1 VAYSG
6 EERRGRERER
16 GSLPL
21 ALLRDVSI
29 SRKLV
34 VIILLTT
41 SVVFVLT
48 AGAYIA
54 RDHITLRERMLDDL
68 TVLARIVDANTSHL
82 LRFNEQEPAEAVL
95 ASLRA
100 RPQILTARLITLDG
114 QVLAAYVRGDRA
126 GDPLEPPRLETDGV
140 EFLPGQ
146 LVLRR
151 SLNVAGDPAG
161 SLYIQYDTSE
171 LTLRLWTA
179 IGTTVVI
186 MLGAS
191 VVALLLSSW
200 LQRVVSQPILQLV
213 DVAGRVRRTEDYSIR
228 ATKHG
233 QDEVG
238 LLIDAFNGMLTQ
250 IQKRDLDL
258 TIARDKAEEVSRT
271 KSAFLANMS
280 HELRTPLN
288 AIIGYSEMLQEEA
301 EDGGQDGIIPDLV
314 KIHSAGKHLLGLIN
328 DILDLSKIEAGKMT
342 IHVEPFDLP
351 TLIRDVASTIQPM
364 VEKNGNSLEVDANEE
379 LGEMVSDVTRVRQ
392 VLLNLLSNASKF
404 THQGA
409 ISLEAE
415 LDERDG
421 QRWVRLRVS
430 DTGIGLTP
438 EQLPRLFQPFT
449 QADSSTTRRY
459 GGTGLG
465 LTISRRFARMM
476 GGDITVE
483 STSGVGSRFTLE
495 LPMAISGASELPP
508 DDELPAP
515 MAAVAAPAWS
525 AVTPAPDPAAAGKAP
540 E

>member
-1 VAYSG
+1 VDYAG
-6 EERRGRERER
+6 DERRRRERQH
-16 GSLPL
+16 GTMPL
-21 ALLRDVSI
+21 AVLRDVSI

-34 VIILLTT
+34 LIILLTT
-41 SVVFVLT
+41 GVVFLLT

-54 RDHITLRERMLDDL
+54 RDHFTLREKMLDDL
-68 TVLARIVDANTSHL
+68 SVLARIVDANTSADL
-82 LRFNEQEPAEAVL
+82 YFNNQEDPEAVL
-95 ASLRA
+95 STLKA
-100 RPQILTARLITLDG
+100 RPQILSARLLTVDG
-114 QVLAAYVRGDRA
+114 QLFAVYVRGDRA
-126 GDPLEPPRLETDGV
+126 GDALEPPLLEEDGAAFV
-140 EFLPGQ
+140 GGQ

-151 SLNVAGDPAG
+151 TLNVEGTAAG

-171 LTLRLWTA
+171 LRLRLWTA
-179 IGTTVVI
+179 IGATVVL
-186 MLGAS
+186 MLA
-191 VVALLLSSW
+191 VALVALLLSSW
-200 LQRVVSQPILQLV
+200 LQRVVSEPLLQLV
-213 DVAGRVRRTEDYSIR
+213 DVAGRVRRTEDYSLR

-233 QDEVG
+233 RDEVG

-250 IQKRDLDL
+250 IQRRDLDL

-301 EDGGQDGIIPDLV
+301 EEGGQDEIIPDLV

-351 TLIRDVASTIQPM
+351 TLIRDVASTVQPM
-364 VEKNGNSLEVDANEE
+364 LEKNGNSIEVRSDDS

-392 VLLNLLSNASKF
+392 VLLNLLSNAAKF
-404 THQGA
+404 THDGS
-409 ISLEAE
+409 ICLETSRV
-415 LDERDG
+415 ERGG
-421 QRWVRLRVS
+421 QRRVRLVVS

-438 EQLPRLFQPFT
+438 EQLAKLFQPFT

-476 GGDITVE
+476 GGEISVE
-483 STSGVGSRFTLE
+483 SRPGEGSRFTLE
-495 LPMAISGASELPP
+495 LPVAISGASELSP
-508 DDELPAP
+508 DDDL
-515 MAAVAAPAWS
+515 AAPA
-525 AVTPAPDPAAAGKAP
+525 AAAAG
-540 E
+540 